1 VISVTFSSNVPLG
14 PASAGDDDAA
24 PQVPCWLQISGL
36 HPYAP
41 PGDHGTRA
49 PIEGTAAHCLSPLPD
64 GDARG
69 EGVWEPGG
77 TVRVYLRE
85 ILLPNVVHT
94 VGIRVTNPP
103 EPFAVPPLVEMEANG
118 SVRVPRMPLRVAL
131 RAGASDEDDEN
142 EDADGEKE
150 VAGLGVSRARF
161 VVAKIVQSSFLPGG
175 KNRLTVTFS
184 TSVPLAQERGAAE
197 AGAAAGGGGAAG
209 AAPTSKRQ
217 VITGLKGSQTRD
229 KCDLRIEPAEGSD
242 LVLGCTATWLQLV
255 SFYIYAIYM

>member
-1 VISVTFSSNVPLG
+1 MISVTFSSNVPLG
-14 PASAGDDDAA
+14 PASVGDDDAA

-49 PIEGTAAHCLSPLPD
+49 PIEGTAAHCLSPSPD

-77 TVRVYLRE
+77 TVRIYLRE

-103 EPFAVPPLVEMEANG
+103 EPFAVPPLVEMEADG

-131 RAGASDEDDEN
+131 RAGASDSEDEN
-142 EDADGEKE
+142 ED
-150 VAGLGVSRARF
+150 GLRVSRPRF
-161 VVAKIVQSSFLPGG
+161 LVAKIVQSSFLPGG

-184 TSVPLAQERGAAE
+184 TSVPLAQERG
-197 AGAAAGGGGAAG
+197 GA
-209 AAPTSKRQ
+209 
-217 VITGLKGSQTRD
+217 
-229 KCDLRIEPAEGSD
+229 
-242 LVLGCTATWLQLV
+242 
-255 SFYIYAIYM
+255 